1 MSRFDQLLAAT
12 ADARQQFIE
21 IPLIQETMREGAP
34 KALYLDF
41 LGQAYHHVKH
51 TVRLLALA
59 LARCGP
65 DDPSYQN
72 ALIEYIVEERGH
84 EEWILDDIY
93 ALGGNAEEVRTATPR
108 SPCRVMVGHA
118 YYLIDHVSPF
128 AMLGM
133 VHVLEGM
140 SVALAAK
147 AVAALQRRLQTDTG
161 AGFKYL
167 TTHGGLDVEHTK
179 LLESLIAELP
189 SSRSQIVID
198 AARDFYR
205 LYGDIFRDIDARR
218 DNASIADELYAHER
232 TS

>member
-1 MSRFDQLLAAT
+1 MSRFAQLLEAT
-12 ADARQQFIE
+12 ADARRRFIE
-21 IPLIQETMREGAP
+21 IPLIQDTMREGAP

-51 TVRLLALA
+51 TVPLLALA

-93 ALGGNAEEVRTATPR
+93 AIGGNAEEVRTATPR

-140 SVALAAK
+140 SVALADK
-147 AVAALQRRLQTDTG
+147 AVAALQRRLQSDTG

-179 LLESLIAELP
+179 LFESLIAELP
-189 SSRSQIVID
+189 SSRLTIVID

-218 DNASIADELYAHER
+218 EDAADAEDLYAHKR
-232 TS
+232 MS